1 MLALLGRMQ
10 VVGGVVGSVLV
21 DVEAGNWEGCL
32 KVWASEPKAGGCRG
46 WVGMDLASSLPLG
59 GCCYEL
65 LPGRTEVVRASLGGL
80 RSSCACVAAGDGHL
94 KAVGGAR
101 ASAAGRGRAKGVLT
115 SVLGCRLL

>member
-1 MLALLGRMQ
+1 MVALPGKKQ
-10 VVGGVVGSVLV
+10 VADEVAGSVVVGVGG
-21 DVEAGNWEGCL
+21 GNWEGCL
-32 KVWASEPKAGGCRG
+32 KVWTSEPKAGGCRG
-46 WVGMDLASSLPLG
+46 WAGMDLASSLPLG

-101 ASAAGRGRAKGVLT
+101 ASAAGRERAKGVLT